1 MAMMTPMSK
10 ARAKLL
16 LQHVFWAG
24 IIIPTPMIED
34 ESIPTAAT
42 DMVTVIY
49 NPKFINSLTTEVVLF
64 VLVHE
69 AMHIMLKHGIRRGN
83 RDPAA
88 WNIACDFAINIQ
100 LKDWGFTL
108 WDQCLV
114 DPKYRGMSA
123 EAIYDSFPRRGGGGG
138 KERKPGDKPQPGDDD
153 FQGGF
158 GGDLKEPKDMDAE
171 GKAKIEREINGKITQ
186 AHTIARMAGKMPA
199 NLDKMLNAFLNPK
212 VPWFEELQD
221 LLTRVCYDEE
231 NWNRRNRRVQSYYLP
246 SRYNLKCGEIVVI
259 GDTSGSMGQPDMD
272 RAAAEING
280 AKDQVNPERIRMV
293 WADAKDCN
301 HMETFEDGEDLVLH
315 PKGGGGT
322 DMRLPMKFVEQ
333 FDPRVVIMITD
344 CETPWP
350 TTEPDYPLI
359 VVSTTKGKCPWGRTI
374 HVTTQ

>member
-1 MAMMTPMSK
+1 MQK

-34 ESIPTAAT
+34 ESIPTAMT
-42 DMVTVIY
+42 DMVSVTY

-83 RDPAA
+83 RDPIA
-88 WNIACDFAINIQ
+88 WNCACDFAINIQ

-123 EAIYDSFPRRGGGGG
+123 EQIYDSFPKRGGGRGG
-138 KERKPGDKPQPGDDD
+138 EGRKPGEKPQPGDDD

-158 GGDLKEPKDMDAE
+158 GGDLQEPKNMDAE

-199 NLDKMLNAFLNPK
+199 DLDKLLKDFLNPK
-212 VPWFEELQD
+212 VPWFEELQQ

-231 NWNRRNRRVQSYYLP
+231 NWSRRNRRVQDYYLP
-246 SRYNLKCGEIVVI
+246 SRYNLKAGEIVVI
-259 GDTSGSMGQPDMD
+259 GDTSGSMQQPDMD
-272 RAAAEING
+272 RAAGEING
-280 AKDQVNPERIRMV
+280 VKDQINPERIRVV

-322 DMRLPMKFVEQ
+322 NMCLPMKFVEQ

-350 TTEPDYPLI
+350 KTEPDYPLI
-359 VVSTTKGKCPWGRTI
+359 VVSTTKKACPWGRTI
-374 HVTTQ
+374 HVTTA

>member
-1 MAMMTPMSK
+1 MTPMQK

-34 ESIPTAAT
+34 ESIPTAMT
-42 DMVTVIY
+42 DMVSVTY

-69 AMHIMLKHGIRRGN
+69 AMHIMLKHGLRRGH
-83 RDPAA
+83 RDPTG
-88 WNIACDFAINIQ
+88 WNVACDFAINIQ
-100 LKDWGFTL
+100 LRDWGFTL

-123 EAIYDSFPRRGGGGG
+123 EQIYDSFPTRGGGGG
-138 KERKPGDKPQPGDDD
+138 NLPGDG
-153 FQGGF
+153 QGGF
-158 GGDLKEPKDMDAE
+158 GGDLQEPAQMDPE
-171 GKAKIEREINGKITQ
+171 SKAKVEREINGKITT

-199 NLDKMLNAFLNPK
+199 DLDRMLKDFLNPV
-212 VPWFEELQD
+212 VPWFDELQM

-231 NWNRRNRRVQSYYLP
+231 NWNRRNRRVTSYYLP
-246 SRYNLKCGEIVVI
+246 SRYNVKAGEIVVI
-259 GDTSGSMGQPDMD
+259 ADTSGSMGQKDLD
-272 RAAAEING
+272 RAAGEING
-280 AKDQVNPERIRMV
+280 VKNLINPERIRVV
-293 WADAKDCN
+293 WADAKACN
-301 HMETFEDGEDLVLH
+301 HMDVVEDGEDLILH

-333 FDPRVVIMITD
+333 FDPRVVIMLTD

-350 TTEPDYPLI
+350 KSEPDYPLI

-374 HVTTQ
+374 HVNP